1 MRIETRTRVRRLFPL
16 HKPEQ
21 TRIGIEMLQAGPE
34 HGAMVAARLDEP
46 AVMNADIL
54 LNVKVAT
61 DNIHSPFVPLS
72 VPDIVHIRTFG
83 TMLPVP
89 DILDVFTDVVFPGNA
104 GKAYSKPDKA
114 DISRKRK
121 KRNRRRSVL
130 EGEAWSRKRTTI
142 DVFDRLLPYLQPP
155 VEASLS
161 DLTLFPENLRPYRY
175 QAEGILFLNKH
186 TSALLGDDMG
196 LGKTMQSIIAL
207 SLLFQK
213 AKVRRA
219 LILCR
224 RSLLSVWESELEKWA
239 PELYYIKVRGTRSE
253 RAYLWNSPAPVYL
266 TTYETLRNDIERFPH
281 IGDKFDVVI
290 LDEVQEIK
298 NASTRKSRAVRKVNG
313 AYKWGLSGTPLENR
327 LEEVVSIFAYLKPG
341 LFPASILSNPSSNL
355 SPHFVK
361 TRIKP
366 YFLRRKL
373 EEVLTELPEKV
384 TNTIWLELTP
394 EQRKSYEREYQA
406 ARAIISGP
414 NVTRAL
420 IFSRI
425 TKLKEICNMDPVT
438 GKSAK
443 LEYLIDQLED
453 ITGAEQKALVFSQF
467 PNVTLRRMKFQLQK
481 FHPAIFDGSLNDA
494 ERRDL
499 IQSFQTQPV
508 PKVMLMSVKSGGVG
522 LTLTRANHVFHFD
535 HWWNPATA
543 KQAEGRAYRIGQNRT
558 VFVYD
563 LFTRNTIEERIHR
576 LLDSKLALF
585 DEVIDD
591 LSVKGVQKAISDKEL
606 FELFGLEPPP
616 GFKR

>member
-1 MRIETRTRVRRLFPL
+1 MRIEARTRIRRLFPL
-16 HKPEQ
+16 HMPEQ
-21 TRIGIEMLQAGPE
+21 TQIGIKMLPAGPE
-34 HGAMVAARLDEP
+34 HNAMVAVRLDEP
-46 AVMNADIL
+46 AVMDADIL
-54 LNVKVAT
+54 LDVEVAT
-61 DNIHSPFVPLS
+61 DNIHSPFLPLS
-72 VPDIVHIRTFG
+72 VPDTVNIRTFG
-83 TMLPVP
+83 TILPIP
-89 DILDVFTDVVFPGNA
+89 DILDVFTDVVYPGNA
-104 GKAYSKPDKA
+104 GKAYAEPDKVE
-114 DISRKRK
+114 ITHKRK
-121 KRNRRRSVL
+121 KRNRRHSL
-130 EGEAWSRKRTTI
+130 FESEARSRKRATI

-155 VEASLS
+155 VEVSLS
-161 DLTLFPENLRPYRY
+161 NLTLFPENLRPYHY
-175 QAEGILFLNKH
+175 QAEGIFFLSKH
-186 TSALLGDDMG
+186 GSALLGDDMG

-213 AKVRRA
+213 AKVRRS

-224 RSLLSVWESELEKWA
+224 RSLLSVWESELKKWA
-239 PELYYIKVRGTRSE
+239 PELFYIKVRGTPSE
-253 RAYLWNSPAPVYL
+253 REYLWSSPAPVYL

-281 IGDKFDVVI
+281 IADKFDVVI
-290 LDEVQEIK
+290 SDEVQEIK
-298 NASTRKSRAVRKVNG
+298 NASTKKSRAVRKVNG

-341 LFPASILSNPSSNL
+341 LFPASILSNSSSNL

-394 EQRKSYEREYQA
+394 EQWKSYEREYQTA
-406 ARAIISGP
+406 KTIISGP
-414 NVTRAL
+414 HVTRAL
-420 IFSRI
+420 IFTRI
-425 TKLKEICNMDPVT
+425 TKLKEICNIDPVT

-453 ITGAEQKALVFSQF
+453 IIGAEQKALVFSQF
-467 PNVTLRRMKFQLQK
+467 PNVTLRRITSQLDR
-481 FHPAIFDGSLNDA
+481 FHPAVFDGSLNDT
-494 ERRDL
+494 ERKEL
-499 IQSFQTQPV
+499 IQSFQNQSV

-543 KQAEGRAYRIGQNRT
+543 KQAEGRVYRIGQDRT

-563 LFTRNTIEERIHR
+563 LFTHNTIEERIHK
-576 LLDSKLALF
+576 LLDSKMALF

-591 LSVKGVQKAISDKEL
+591 LSVKGVQRAISDKEL
-606 FELFGLEPPP
+606 FELFDLEPPP